1 MHPQHRFELPVGNRG
16 VSQVHGV
23 RALVG
28 MVALERKDVRIL
40 ATVDQKYESGTT
52 VGPETGVNCRSVGAM
67 AATADNPKRYGPRP
81 ADPSRRTPP
90 IAASRLKNEACPT
103 ASPPRECPTIRMR
116 FRSTLPCSG

>member
-1 MHPQHRFELPVGNRG
+1 MDLGNLFLAGARHRDSRCCLRCPYTVELIVVRLMHPQHRFELPVGNRG

-67 AATADNPKRYGPRP
+67 AATADSPKR
-81 ADPSRRTPP
+81 
-90 IAASRLKNEACPT
+90 
-103 ASPPRECPTIRMR
+103 
-116 FRSTLPCSG
+116 